1 MQLLRKLIF
10 LLIFLIVLWISA
22 SLIWLNP
29 QEVELNLLF
38 ATFKPKLGEA
48 LLGALVSGMLLG
60 ILSMFL
66 PWMKRANTARKLG
79 KNLRTKEK
87 EVENLR
93 KLPMQDS
100 E

>member
-1 MQLLRKLIF
+1 MQLLRKLTF

-38 ATFKPKLGEA
+38 ATFKLKLGEA
-48 LLGALVSGMLLG
+48 LLGAMVTGMLLG
-60 ILSMFL
+60 ILTMFL
-66 PWMKRANTARKLG
+66 PWAKRANKARKLG
-79 KNLRTKEK
+79 KNLKTKEK

-93 KLPMQDS
+93 KLPMQDV

>member
-38 ATFKPKLGEA
+38 ATFKLKLGEA
-48 LLGALVSGMLLG
+48 LLGAMVTGMFLG
-60 ILSMFL
+60 IISMVL
-66 PWMKRANTARKLG
+66 PWAKRANKARKLG
-79 KNLRTKEK
+79 KNLKNKEK

-93 KLPMQDS
+93 KLPMQ
-100 E
+100 ELE

>member
-38 ATFKPKLGEA
+38 ATIKPKLGEA
-48 LLGALVSGMLLG
+48 LLGALLAECYLV
-60 ILSMFL
+60 F
-66 PWMKRANTARKLG
+66 
-79 KNLRTKEK
+79 
-87 EVENLR
+87 
-93 KLPMQDS
+93 
-100 E
+100 

>member
-38 ATFKPKLGEA
+38 ATFKLKLGEG
-48 LLGALVSGMLLG
+48 LLGAMVTGMFLG
-60 ILSMFL
+60 IISMVL
-66 PWMKRANTARKLG
+66 PWAKRANKARKLG
-79 KNLRTKEK
+79 KNLKTKEK

-93 KLPMQDS
+93 KLPMQ
-100 E
+100 ELE